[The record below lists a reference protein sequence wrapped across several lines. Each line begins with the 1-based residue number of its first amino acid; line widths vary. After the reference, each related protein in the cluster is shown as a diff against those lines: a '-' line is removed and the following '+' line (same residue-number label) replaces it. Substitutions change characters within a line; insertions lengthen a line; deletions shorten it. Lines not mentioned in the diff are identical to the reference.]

1 MGFTGGL
8 FPGLNNPFDFFKDPF
23 KDFPNIIPRTDI
35 PDFAKAFS
43 DIPDAPS
50 TPEDTLRNLGAPE
63 GLNARQFAQRSSVAR
78 QLGLPTSG
86 LNIPLL

>member
-1 MGFTGGL
+1 MGNAVKLFTD
-8 FPGLNNPFDFFKDPF
+8 PFDLFGKGLDAA
-23 KDFPNIIPRTDI
+23 IPRPDL

-43 DIPDAPS
+43 DIPNAPS